1 MKSNLENIEPVFI
14 DLGKFGIYYLYCQ
27 SLQNFSS
34 SNMEKG
40 PKSSSEDSGCVEN
53 DAKRAATLEAR
64 MEGIEASIKCV
75 VSGL

>member
-1 MKSNLENIEPVFI
+1 MKTNIETLLI
-14 DLGKFGIYYLYCQ
+14 DLGKFGIYYLNCQ

-40 PKSSSEDSGCVEN
+40 PKRSSEDNESVEN